1 MNMASGLYALRPWYL
16 MDESKLILVPDLAT
30 GETCHCS
37 VMGALGEIVSVYAYI
52 GTEGYRLFR
61 KMAAGKISG
70 PGELYASQKS
80 VFVEFVGRTVL
91 ELPDRKLLAALGHT
105 PRKGQVSPIFRS
117 VRPGF
122 YPWFVT
128 EGEAETLAECM
139 RAVTLISSALS

>member
-1 MNMASGLYALRPWYL
+1 MAKRFVDFLTGDPGPFFAKELAGETPPSFSTLKGLYELASGLYALRPWYL

-70 PGELYASQKS
+70 PGEFYASQKS
-80 VFVEFVGRTVL
+80 VFV
-91 ELPDRKLLAALGHT
+91 
-105 PRKGQVSPIFRS
+105 
-117 VRPGF
+117 
-122 YPWFVT
+122 
-128 EGEAETLAECM
+128 
-139 RAVTLISSALS
+139 